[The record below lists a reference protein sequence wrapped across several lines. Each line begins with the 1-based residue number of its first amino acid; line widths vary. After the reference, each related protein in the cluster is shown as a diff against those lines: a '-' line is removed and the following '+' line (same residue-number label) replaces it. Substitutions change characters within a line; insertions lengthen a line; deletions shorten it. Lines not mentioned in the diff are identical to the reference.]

1 MNIYKY
7 NAKKLIDLRQK
18 RGLPQSALGQLIGR
32 DGIYIMSLEEG
43 ADLIRI
49 LNVLQ
54 LCRVLQFDPSH
65 FYDDFIEE

>member
-7 NAKKLIDLRQK
+7 NAKKLIALRQK
-18 RGLPQSALGQLIGR
+18 RGLSQSALGQLIGR

-43 ADLIRI
+43 EELIKI

-54 LCRVLQFDPSH
+54 L
-65 FYDDFIEE
+65 

>member
-18 RGLPQSALGQLIGR
+18 KGLSQSALGQLIGR

-43 ADLIRI
+43 EELIKI

-54 LCRVLQFDPSH
+54 LCSVLKIDPSH